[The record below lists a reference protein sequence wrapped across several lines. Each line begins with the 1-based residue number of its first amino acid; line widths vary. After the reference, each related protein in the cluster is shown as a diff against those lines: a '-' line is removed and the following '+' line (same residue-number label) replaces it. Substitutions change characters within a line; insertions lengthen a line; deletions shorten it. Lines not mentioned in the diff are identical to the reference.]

1 MKSGSKEA
9 FYKWIDDVKKAY
21 RHIKELEEKKLYW
34 ENRLN
39 KYNAVTFDR
48 IGSGTSN
55 KSVEEKVLYVIGKI
69 NELKI
74 KIKKTNKLIED
85 YVTFK
90 SKLKEQE
97 KVVLEYL
104 VETSL
109 SKREIAMRNGVSK
122 SRVYF
127 VINDIKKIHMKH
139 IKNC

>member
-21 RHIKELEEKKLYW
+21 RHIEELEEKKLYW
-34 ENRLN
+34 ENKLN

-55 KSVEEKVLYVIGKI
+55 KSVEEEVLYVIGKI

-104 VETSL
+104 VEASL
-109 SKREIAMRNGVSK
+109 SKMIIVKRLNISRSRLFKIVDEICRK
-122 SRVYF
+122 R
-127 VINDIKKIHMKH
+127 IT
-139 IKNC
+139 